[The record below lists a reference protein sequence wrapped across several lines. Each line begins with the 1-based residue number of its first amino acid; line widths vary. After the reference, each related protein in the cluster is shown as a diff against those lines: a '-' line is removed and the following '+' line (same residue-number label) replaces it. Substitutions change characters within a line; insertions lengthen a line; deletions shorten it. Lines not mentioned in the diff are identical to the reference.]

1 MDLMELT
8 VRISQHQ
15 GVDLALSSS
24 LLIGAS
30 FIVKKKVLKKAGASG
45 TWVVFEKIPQSDKSF
60 MEFDDDGLVGRF
72 NYLEHY
78 DSMIG
83 GYVGSCL
90 MEDARAIFNQM
101 PFELKDLFTFNIMID
116 GYAREGRYK
125 EVQDVFQELQMV
137 KIEPNRFTMCGKI
150 ERAFS
155 LFERMEERDVGAWNS
170 MSSSLAVHG
179 CYVTLSDMYSA
190 VGLYHKSIEVRR
202 RMRNHG
208 MEKVPGCSLIEENGS
223 RVMNKKAR
231 TVEPT
236 VPSAAEIINE
246 KWYKEVEERVGISLR
261 LTLHVNDP
269 WKIRKKLTKSD
280 VGQLSR
286 YLLKTELV
294 ERHILRFWGN
304 DRIAEAMKLS
314 GTQVKIHDLDTDSRH
329 ELTFKRWSSSNSY
342 IINNNWNVEFV
353 TRRVLR
359 KGDEIG
365 LCWNYYS
372 SYFSFSVLRRA

>member
-1 MDLMELT
+1 MEVKSSIPMWGALLGACS
-8 VRISQHQ
+8 R
-15 GVDLALSSS
+15 LA
-24 LLIGAS
+24 A
-30 FIVKKKVLKKAGASG
+30 
-45 TWVVFEKIPQSDKSF
+45 
-60 MEFDDDGLVGRF
+60 
-72 NYLEHY
+72 
-78 DSMIG
+78 
-83 GYVGSCL
+83 
-90 MEDARAIFNQM
+90 
-101 PFELKDLFTFNIMID
+101 
-116 GYAREGRYK
+116 
-125 EVQDVFQELQMV
+125 
-137 KIEPNRFTMCGKI
+137 
-150 ERAFS
+150 
-155 LFERMEERDVGAWNS
+155 
-170 MSSSLAVHG
+170 
-179 CYVTLSDMYSA
+179 
-190 VGLYHKSIEVRR
+190 GLYHKSIEVRR

-208 MEKVPGCSLIEENGS
+208 MEKVAGYSLIEVNEKHTYLLLFRALLVVLMEIMKNHHPNKRTAEEEEEILTELMLWYGHEGN

-280 VGQLSR
+280 LGQLSR
-286 YLLKTELV
+286 FLLKTELV
-294 ERHILRFWGN
+294 ERHILRFWGA

-329 ELTFKRWSSSNSY
+329 KLTFKRWSSSNSY

-372 SYFSFSVLRRA
+372 SYFSFSVLSNGHIL